1 MARPITLKNRVKI
14 LLNVSGEQKKQLDH
28 LAEKIGRPWGEI
40 VREGIDVM
48 LVKYAKQR
56 NGKAR

>member
-1 MARPITLKNRVKI
+1 MARPVTLKNRVKI
-14 LLNVSGEQKKQLDH
+14 LLNVSGEQKKQLDR

-48 LVKYAKQR
+48 LTKY
-56 NGKAR
+56 GKRKTRA